1 MRQLVP
7 LFLMLATVTACGD
20 DQPSPEDCD
29 PPSAPQAFE
38 VGTGEHCFARVQAG
52 ETLPLMAGPQ
62 GGYHVWLAVGCQ
74 DCGVEAHLR
83 ARVFAED
90 GTEMSD
96 LATEQ
101 LVELGGDAW
110 PQHAGIQLGMPGFDG
125 ESDRLPVG
133 TPLRVQV
140 ETVDGSGSPTHTGE
154 MSFILGETQSWDD
167 GGGCSD
173 CN

>member
-7 LFLMLATVTACGD
+7 LVLTITTAVACGD
-20 DQPSPEDCD
+20 EPSPEDCD
-29 PPSAPQAFE
+29 PPSDPQAFE
-38 VGTGEHCFARVQAG
+38 VGTGELCFTRVQAG

-62 GGYHVWLAVGCQ
+62 GGYHVWLAVGCK
-74 DCGVEAHLR
+74 DCGEEAHLR
-83 ARVFAED
+83 MRVFAED

-101 LVELGGDAW
+101 FVPLGGDAW

-125 ESDRLPVG
+125 ESGRLPVG

-140 ETVDGSGSPTHTGE
+140 ETVDGSGSATHAGE
-154 MSFILGETQSWDD
+154 MSFILGETESWD
-167 GGGCSD
+167 GGGRCSD